1 VSRDT
6 QTEDDVKTEDEE
18 ASPTERRVMRVVL
31 WGIVAVMAVAW
42 IFLFYNVA
50 SRTLFAA
57 PTPVPAAKPAP
68 PAKPEAAKPEPAKPE
83 AAKPAPAQPAV
94 PIPPQPPPIGSPVPG
109 STPSMVIDEPLAN
122 ATVTQ
127 PFTVRGWAI
136 DTSAAQGTGVD
147 AVAVWATPAAGG
159 ESKLLGPAQYGSE
172 RGDIAATFGPRFL
185 NSGYTLSASGLT
197 AGTWRI
203 SVYIHSTVTKEFS
216 SALTVTVTV
225 P

>member
-1 VSRDT
+1 
-6 QTEDDVKTEDEE
+6 
-18 ASPTERRVMRVVL
+18 MRVVL

-50 SRTLFAA
+50 SRTLFPA
-57 PTPVPAAKPAP
+57 PTPVPAA
-68 PAKPEAAKPEPAKPE
+68 
-83 AAKPAPAQPAV
+83 
-94 PIPPQPPPIGSPVPG
+94 PIPAQPPPIGSPVPG

-136 DTSAAQGTGVD
+136 DTSAPQGTGVD
-147 AVAVWATPAAGG
+147 AVAVWATPASGG

-216 SALTVTVTV
+216 SALTVSVTV